1 MPGPH
6 TNMSKPSGRNFDTRQ
21 SERLPQSK
29 TLMGSETN
37 APTYSLRGRFA
48 SRHAFQIPDDL
59 TVRDEP
65 AAMPQLPR
73 WYSLAVFLIISGAD
87 IFAMCAIGRPG
98 A

>member
-21 SERLPQSK
+21 PERLPQSK

-37 APTYSLRGRFA
+37 ASTYSLRGRFA
-48 SRHAFQIPDDL
+48 SRHAFTIAEEL
-59 TVRDEP
+59 NFRDEP
-65 AAMPQLPR
+65 AAMPQFPR
-73 WYSLAVFLIISGAD
+73 WYSVAVFLIISAAD